1 MALYKREMKSY
12 FTGMIASVFSSVLLL
27 VVGIFTTVNNLLGTY
42 PNFEYSLSSVLIVYL
57 LIVPLL
63 SMRSISEELH
73 THTDQLLYSLPMKL
87 SSVVMAKYMSL
98 ISILAI
104 NCAIISLY
112 PLILSFY
119 GSVNFAAA
127 YGAILA
133 FFLLGCALLAIGM
146 FISSLTESQVIA
158 AVLSIGAT
166 MILYMM
172 SGIASLIPTTTVAS
186 LIGCYAI
193 ALCAALI
200 LYSMTKSAVTSLSIA
215 IIIVFLTTC
224 AYMIR
229 STLFEGLIQRIL
241 TAAALFD
248 RFTLFVNGVFDFSA
262 LIYYISVA
270 CLFVFFTVQSMEKKR
285 RA

>member
-63 SMRSISEELH
+63 SMRSLSEELH

-200 LYSMTKSAVTSLSIA
+200 HYSMTKSTVTSLSIA

-229 STLFEGLIQRIL
+229 SALFEGLIQRIL

>member
-98 ISILAI
+98 ISFLAI

-166 MILYMM
+166 MVLYMM

-215 IIIVFLTTC
+215 IIIVFFTTC

-229 STLFEGLIQRIL
+229 SALFEGLIQRIL

>member
-166 MILYMM
+166 MVLYMM

-215 IIIVFLTTC
+215 IIIVFFTTC

-229 STLFEGLIQRIL
+229 SALFEGLIQRIL

>member
-133 FFLLGCALLAIGM
+133 FFLGCALLAIGM

-215 IIIVFLTTC
+215 IIIVFFTTC

-229 STLFEGLIQRIL
+229 SALFEGLIQRIL